1 MNNAIAKVTLIKAGA
16 GAGKT
21 HRIQHTLAGWVKDGK
36 VQANRILAVTFT
48 NAAASEMRQRIKLAL
63 LQAGQTEQAAQLQQA
78 VITTIHAFGLD
89 ILQRFAFEQG
99 LSPAPRQLNDS
110 EQQYLLA
117 QILSKLDSVAELV
130 DNAERFNYKAAGG
143 DDYKSEAQV
152 IQEQILSV
160 VNTLRAIG
168 KGNPAQHQTVLE
180 QAQATLTRLYGKT
193 DSAELLNGET
203 GSAELLINTALIDAV
218 TNARKVLI
226 DKPELQAS
234 WPTNDKSRLFVKT
247 IVETN
252 LEALGHNWKDWV
264 VLQDIGTPSGVYGT
278 NINPGDA
285 EHIALVQAVMD
296 AAQQLPRHPGPLQA
310 ALENLQL
317 VITSAMEIIG
327 QYQNAKRN
335 SGLVDY
341 TDMVG
346 LAHEIMHND
355 GWLNELASQF
365 DCLIIDEFQDTNPL
379 QYALLDRLHQRG
391 VPVFIVGDLK
401 QAIMGF
407 QGADS
412 RLFAGL
418 LEQHNNTAG
427 AVQELTENWRS
438 TPELMQFINAMGAE
452 LYGTQYTPLTP
463 KLEVKSDLTPVR
475 ILHFDATGWI
485 SKPNAKSSKPVY
497 TREGYQ
503 LLANQIVSLLQP
515 NAGDEGK
522 GEPTQVIDKHSKQ
535 KRPIRAGD
543 ITVLARNKTKLQ
555 NFAKVLREQGVNVQ
569 MQEDGFLQCPLVSL
583 MLDALQALNN
593 RNDQFAWAALA
604 TSPLLAEHPAKALQT
619 LLQSVLH
626 NLQNEELKPWE
637 KTFSHPLK
645 NDLPAACKGVTKQPL
660 AMQLQAIAQ
669 ALNLLDQLKH
679 FAEYEQYRAN
689 LLRLQQLASQFEQ
702 QDEQALLAMGIVG
715 KNAATFAAWL
725 QAMGRDKKSDINQQ
739 PLANPVATNAV
750 VLATWHSSKGL
761 EWPVVVVLQAEEVP
775 SSRLPSVAVEYRTGT
790 DKTGSHNAEALLD
803 NSGLQM
809 LTSFTDKTTQQ
820 KMQDAL
826 QAETDSTAK
835 NLYYVALTRAREQL
849 IIPVLEEK
857 PKKDPAKDKHGQMYE
872 AILSVRNKYFSDG
885 SNAVVSFETMTAAK
899 DSVKRLI
906 LNGNGNSNSHN
917 RYLNLQA
924 TSPAATAAKP
934 LKHSV
939 TPSHHDAYSTAPV
952 TAQPEP
958 AATSISNGVSTP
970 ARDAQGLSDEE
981 QLSLQQEQHLAEQ
994 YLAKEQAA
1002 EELAEQQ
1009 QRLQEQTEEL
1019 QQELAALTVADNADA
1034 ATANTV
1040 QQHTY
1045 QPACDLDALGYNGPA
1060 NELGTW
1066 MHRLYQVHLQQP
1078 ALLNKA
1084 MAMPPCKIT
1093 DPAQQQALKAHL
1105 DGFRSALETLC
1116 GGIKTLHCEVPVTG
1130 LNSKV
1135 PVTGLNSKGQVIS
1148 GVIDLL
1154 VEDTQNR
1161 WWIIDHKTDKEAVSK
1176 GYWEQLQAYRHILQQ
1191 TRTVAGCVLN
1201 WTRHGEMGA
1210 VVCR

>member
-21 HRIQHTLAGWVKDGK
+21 HRIQHTLAGWVEDRK

-168 KGNPAQHQTVLE
+168 KGNPAQQQTVLE
-180 QAQATLTRLYGKT
+180 QAQATLTGLYGKT
-193 DSAELLNGET
+193 
-203 GSAELLINTALIDAV
+203 GSAERLNTALIDAV

-226 DKPELQAS
+226 DQPELQDS

-252 LEALGHNWKDWV
+252 LEALSHNWKDWAI
-264 VLQDIGTPSGVYGT
+264 LQDIGTKAGVYGT
-278 NINPGDA
+278 KKKPGDA

-317 VITSAMEIIG
+317 VITSAMEIIC

-418 LEQHNNTAG
+418 LEQHSNTAG

-438 TPELMQFINAMGAE
+438 TSELMQFINAMGTE
-452 LYGTQYTPLTP
+452 LYGTQYTKLEP

-475 ILHFDATGWI
+475 ILHFDRGTWLVGRGNG
-485 SKPNAKSSKPVY
+485 PLY

-515 NAGDEGK
+515 NAGAEGK

-543 ITVLARNKTKLQ
+543 IAVLARNKTKLQ

-604 TSPLLAEHPAKALQT
+604 TSPLLAEQPAKALQT
-619 LLQSVLH
+619 LLQSALQ
-626 NLQNEELKPWE
+626 NLQNETLKPWE
-637 KTFSHPLK
+637 KTFSHELK
-645 NDLPAACKGVTKQPL
+645 DTLPAACKGVTKQPL

-669 ALNLLDQLKH
+669 ALNLLEQLQD

-775 SSRLPSVAVEYRTGT
+775 SSRLPSVAVEYST
-790 DKTGSHNAEALLD
+790 DNDNTGSPNAEALLA

-849 IIPVLEEK
+849 IIPVLEEQ
-857 PKKDPAKDKHGQMYE
+857 PNNDPAKDKHGQMYE
-872 AILSVRNKYFSDG
+872 AILSVRNKYFSDS
-885 SNAVVSFETMTAAK
+885 SNAVVSFETMTAAQ
-899 DSVKRLI
+899 DGVERLI
-906 LNGNGNSNSHN
+906 LNGNGNSHIHN
-917 RYLNLQA
+917 RCLNLQA
-924 TSPAATAAKP
+924 ASPAATVAKP

-939 TPSHHDAYSTAPV
+939 TPSHHDAYSTEPV

-958 AATSISNGVSTP
+958 EAASISNDVSTP
-970 ARDAQGLSDEE
+970 AMDAQGLSDEE
-981 QLSLQQEQHLAEQ
+981 QLSLQQEQHLAEIQ
-994 YLAKEQAA
+994 A
-1002 EELAEQQ
+1002 EEEQAEQQ
-1009 QRLQEQTEEL
+1009 QRLQEQAEEQ
-1019 QQELAALTVADNADA
+1019 QQELAALTTADQA
-1034 ATANTV
+1034 AAGTANTV

-1093 DPAQQQALKAHL
+1093 DPAQQQDLQAHL
-1105 DGFRSALETLC
+1105 DGFRNALETLC

-1130 LNSKV
+1130 LNSK
-1135 PVTGLNSKGQVIS
+1135 GKGQVIS

-1161 WWIIDHKTDKEAVSK
+1161 WWIVDHKTDKEAVSK

-1201 WTRHGEMGA
+1201 WTRHGVMDILKNYHVA
-1210 VVCR
+1210 

>member
-1 MNNAIAKVTLIKAGA
+1 MNNAIANVTLIKAGA

-21 HRIQHTLAGWVKDGK
+21 HRIQHTLAGWVEDGK

-63 LQAGQTEQAAQLQQA
+63 LQAGQTKQAAQLQQA

-143 DDYKSEAQV
+143 DDYKSEVQV

-168 KGNPAQHQTVLE
+168 KGNPAQQQTVLE
-180 QAQATLTRLYGKT
+180 QAQATLTTLYGKT
-193 DSAELLNGET
+193 
-203 GSAELLINTALIDAV
+203 GSAERLNTALIDAV

-226 DKPELQAS
+226 DQPELQAS
-234 WPTNDKSRLFVKT
+234 WPTNDKSHLFVKT
-247 IVETN
+247 IIETN
-252 LEALGHNWKDWV
+252 LETLSHNWKDWV
-264 VLQDIGTPSGVYGT
+264 VLQDISTPRGVFGTQRAPG
-278 NINPGDA
+278 NP

-475 ILHFDATGWI
+475 ILHFDRDVWLAKTHAT
-485 SKPNAKSSKPVY
+485 STKPVY

-503 LLANQIVSLLQP
+503 QLANQIVCLLQP
-515 NAGDEGK
+515 NAGAEGN

-543 ITVLARNKTKLQ
+543 IAVLARNKTKLQ

-604 TSPLLAEHPAKALQT
+604 TSPLLAEQPAEALQT
-619 LLQSVLH
+619 LLQSALH
-626 NLQNEELKPWE
+626 NLEELKPWE

-775 SSRLPSVAVEYRTGT
+775 SSRLPSVAVEYST
-790 DKTGSHNAEALLD
+790 DNDNTGSPNAEALLA

-820 KMQDAL
+820 KMQTAL

-849 IIPVLEEK
+849 IIPVLEEQ
-857 PKKDPAKDKHGQMYE
+857 PKKDPAEDKHGQMYE
-872 AILSVRNKYFSDG
+872 SVLSVLAKPFPQAIPAANGEATASKDSSD
-885 SNAVVSFETMTAAK
+885 VVVHVEKMTAAK
-899 DSVKRLI
+899 DSVERLV
-906 LNGNGNSNSHN
+906 LNGNSNSHN
-917 RYLNLQA
+917 RCLNLQTA
-924 TSPAATAAKP
+924 SPAATAAKP

-939 TPSHHDAYSTAPV
+939 TPSHHDAYSAAPA

-958 AATSISNGVSTP
+958 AATSASIGVST
-970 ARDAQGLSDEE
+970 AAMDTLGSSDEE
-981 QLSLQQEQHLAEQ
+981 QLRMQQEQHLAE
-994 YLAKEQAA
+994 EQAA
-1002 EELAEQQ
+1002 EEHAEEQ

-1078 ALLNKA
+1078 KLLNKA

-1093 DPAQQQALKAHL
+1093 DPAKQQALQEHL

-1130 LNSKV
+1130 LNSK
-1135 PVTGLNSKGQVIS
+1135 GQVIS

-1161 WWIIDHKTDKEAVSK
+1161 WWIVDHKTDKEAVSK

-1191 TRTVAGCVLN
+1191 TRAVAGCVLN
-1201 WTRHGEMGA
+1201 WSRHGELYLSNNG
-1210 VVCR
+1210 